1 MQGSTG
7 TKLQKA
13 YEGPVLKKLTPEQAK
28 KFLVHRA
35 SMGDQGAKDI
45 LALVRPARKPSK

>member
-1 MQGSTG
+1 MQHSTG
-7 TKLQKA
+7 AKPQKS
-13 YEGPVLKKLTPEQAK
+13 YEKPALKKLRPEQAK
-28 KFLVHRA
+28 KFLVHHA